1 MSVWLT
7 RGMAKGV
14 TAQGMPE
21 MQLKGITEVVQMLTT
36 MRLEIQEVAEKV
48 KANGK
53 HNDYMNQL
61 LLSVV
66 LGIYSGFI

>member
-14 TAQGMPE
+14 TAQRMPE

-36 MRLEIQEVAEKV
+36 MRLEIQEVTEKV

-53 HNDYMNQL
+53 HK
-61 LLSVV
+61 
-66 LGIYSGFI
+66 G

>member
-53 HNDYMNQL
+53 HKDKL
-61 LLSVV
+61 ITV
-66 LGIYSGFI
+66 LEEQQD